1 MNDEEYIR
9 QSVRRRVG
17 IAALNCLRRMAE
29 DDERQRA
36 ANAWWARRMTGL
48 VLVVALGAVV
58 WFAVSWHQ

>member
-17 IAALNCLRRMAE
+17 IAVLSRLRRMAQ

-36 ANAWWARRMTGL
+36 ANAWWARRMTAL
-48 VLVVALGAVV
+48 VIVVALCAVV
-58 WFAVSWHQ
+58 WFAVAGHQ